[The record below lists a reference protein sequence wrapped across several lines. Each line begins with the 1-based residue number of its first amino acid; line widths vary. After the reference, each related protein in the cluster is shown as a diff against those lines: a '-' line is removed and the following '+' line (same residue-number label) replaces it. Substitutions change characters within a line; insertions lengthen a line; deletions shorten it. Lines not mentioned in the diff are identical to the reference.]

1 MKVEEIITQR
11 IIEKLEQGTVPWRK
25 PWAGGGMPKNF
36 INRKEYRGIN
46 PFLLGSAGY
55 AYPYFLTFIQARQL
69 GGNIKKGSKGM
80 PVIFFKFVEEENEA
94 VRPVWE
100 DSKTV
105 KRFPVLRYYTVFNIE
120 QTEGI
125 DYSGTI
131 AESPTL
137 NNFQTIQR
145 AESLIQNMQN
155 KPECQEIENRA
166 YYSPIKDL
174 VNMPKREMFES
185 EPAYYSTYF
194 HELTHSTGHS
204 SRLNR
209 KTLAGL
215 NAFGNH
221 DYSKEEL
228 CAEMGAAMLCGHAGI
243 ENQTI
248 DNSAAYIA
256 GWLNALRS
264 DRRFVIQAAG
274 YAQRAVDYVLGRKFE
289 EDD

>member
-25 PWAGGGMPKNF
+25 PWAGGGMPKNY
-36 INRKEYRGIN
+36 ISGKEYRGIN

-55 AYPYFLTFIQARQL
+55 AYPYFLTFLQAGQL
-69 GGNIKKGSKGM
+69 GGNIKKGSKGI
-80 PVIFFKFVEEENEA
+80 PVVFYKPIEKLDEENPE
-94 VRPVWE
+94 
-100 DSKTV
+100 TV
-105 KRFPVLRYYTVFNIE
+105 KTFPVLRYYTVFNIE

-125 DYSGTI
+125 DYSRTI

-137 NNFQTIQR
+137 NDFMANQEAERIIQG
-145 AESLIQNMQN
+145 MPN

-166 YYSPIKDL
+166 YYSPTRDM
-174 VNMPKREMFES
+174 VNMPRREMFES

-209 KTLAGL
+209 KTITGL

-228 CAEMGAAMLCGHAGI
+228 CAEMGAAMLCGHVGI

-274 YAQRAVDYVLGRKFE
+274 YAQKAVDYVLGRKF
-289 EDD
+289 DKND

>member
-11 IIEKLEQGTVPWRK
+11 IIDKLEQRTVPWRK
-25 PWAGGGMPKNF
+25 PWAGGGLPKNY

-46 PFLLGSAGY
+46 PFLLRSVGY
-55 AYPYFLTFIQARQL
+55 AYPYFLTFIQAKQL

-80 PVIFFKFVEEENEA
+80 PVVFFKFVEKENEKN
-94 VRPVWE
+94 PE
-100 DSKTV
+100 TT

-125 DYSGTI
+125 DYYETI

-137 NNFQTIQR
+137 DDFQTIQE
-145 AESLIQNMQN
+145 AEKTIQDMPNR
-155 KPECQEIENRA
+155 PECQEIENRA
-166 YYSPIKDL
+166 YYSPTRDV
-174 VNMPKREMFES
+174 VNMPRRNLFES
-185 EPAYYSTYF
+185 EPAFYSTYF

-209 KTLAGL
+209 KTLADQ

-228 CAEMGAAMLCGHAGI
+228 CAEMGAAMLCGHVGI

-248 DNSAAYIA
+248 DNCAAYIA
-256 GWLNALRS
+256 GWLRALRS
-264 DRRFVIQAAG
+264 DKRFVIQAAG
-274 YAQRAVDYVLGRKFE
+274 YAQRGVDFILNHRFE
-289 EDD
+289 KND

>member
-11 IIEKLEQGTVPWRK
+11 IIDKLEQGTVPWRK
-25 PWAGGGMPKNF
+25 PWAGGGMPKNY
-36 INRKEYRGIN
+36 INGKEYRGIN
-46 PFLLGSAGY
+46 PFLLGSVGY
-55 AYPYFLTFIQARQL
+55 AYPYFLTFNQTKQL

-80 PVIFFKFVEEENEA
+80 PVVFFKFMEKENSDNPEK
-94 VRPVWE
+94 PE
-100 DSKTV
+100 
-105 KRFPVLRYYTVFNIE
+105 RFPILRYYTVFNIE
-120 QTEGI
+120 QTKGI

-137 NNFQTIQR
+137 DDFQANQEADKI
-145 AESLIQNMQN
+145 IKGMPN

-166 YYSPIKDL
+166 YYSPIRDV
-174 VNMPKREMFES
+174 VNMPKRAMFES

-209 KTLAGL
+209 KTLADQ
-215 NAFGNH
+215 NAFGKQ

-228 CAEMGAAMLCGHAGI
+228 CAEMGAAMLCGYIGI
-243 ENQTI
+243 ENRTI

-256 GWLNALRS
+256 GWLKALKS
-264 DRRFVIQAAG
+264 DKRFVIQAAG
-274 YAQRAVDYVLGRKFE
+274 YAQKAVDYVLSHKFE
-289 EDD
+289 END